1 MPPPSGGILFCNFQA
16 MPRRENFEI
25 CLYLLRSSVV
35 SFRWSNNINVSRWHI
50 SSDGRVVRPA
60 AREELCANTASFGR
74 IIQTHTRRSL
84 SPSKRKSLRCAARS
98 SRTPEAIFLFLRVY
112 RPPIRMASTAF
123 WACRRFSVSS
133 KISSAWRSKVSTAI
147 SSPLRAGRQ
156 CSTMQSGLAR
166 ASSSSFT

>member
-1 MPPPSGGILFCNFQA
+1 MQKFQFVA
-16 MPRRENFEI
+16 GKVWGRHAPTRTRWQCRCIAEVSSRRGTAFSRYVTESTTGNRVNIENA
-25 CLYLLRSSVV
+25 Y
-35 SFRWSNNINVSRWHI
+35 
-50 SSDGRVVRPA
+50 A
-60 AREELCANTASFGR
+60 AGALPLKK
-74 IIQTHTRRSL
+74 Q
-84 SPSKRKSLRCAARS
+84 KSLRCAARS

-112 RPPIRMASTAF
+112 RPPIRMANTAF

>member
-1 MPPPSGGILFCNFQA
+1 MGQA
-16 MPRRENFEI
+16 RPNKNTLAMQVHCRSIVPEGHSIFTI
-25 CLYLLRSSVV
+25 C
-35 SFRWSNNINVSRWHI
+35 
-50 SSDGRVVRPA
+50 D
-60 AREELCANTASFGR
+60 R
-74 IIQTHTRRSL
+74 IDHRKPGSTLKTHTRRAL
-84 SPSKRKSLRCAARS
+84 SPSNQKSLRCAARS